1 MARPRH
7 LTVIASLALMQ
18 GFIITLVA
26 LIWFGIASIFDQG
39 SGVTSPLIVMLAQA
53 KGGVLIVIALTYLVF
68 AEGARR
74 VRDWAWWVGLLAS
87 VLNILYLVRILLGG
101 ASVVV
106 VLLGLIIPLIITWYL
121 LSPTGRRAFALDTVP
136 SRPLH

>member
-7 LTVIASLALMQ
+7 LTVIASLALIQ
-18 GFIITLVA
+18 GFIVTLVA
-26 LIWFGIASIFDQG
+26 LIWFGIAGILSPDRG
-39 SGVTSPLIVMLAQA
+39 GTSSLMVMLAQA

-68 AEGARR
+68 AEGAWR

-87 VLNILYLVRILLGG
+87 VLNILYLVRTLLGG
-101 ASVVV
+101 ASVVIA
-106 VLLGLIIPLIITWYL
+106 LLGLIIPLIITWYL

>member
-1 MARPRH
+1 
-7 LTVIASLALMQ
+7 MQ
-18 GFIITLVA
+18 GFIVTLVA

-53 KGGVLIVIALTYLVF
+53 KGGILIVIALTYLVF

-101 ASVVV
+101 ASVAVA
-106 VLLGLIIPLIITWYL
+106 LLGLIIPLIITWYL
-121 LSPTGRRAFALDTVP
+121 LSSTGRQAFGSDRVP
-136 SRPLH
+136 SHPLH